1 MTRINTTVLLDQH
14 RRAVA
19 AALADLQPQS
29 WSPETLPESGGGGL
43 ANIRLARITALGANP
58 ATLTIRLQA
67 VTVTDG
73 VATYAD
79 DGEAL
84 TAYPDPGLAFNPV
97 EMSDAYLVD
106 DPESVAH
113 PYYWAV
119 QLGGA
124 WFVLFGGSPAGLTRS
139 VFLDIGD
146 GCQEI
151 KVINGLLI
159 APVL

>member
-29 WSPETLPESGGGGL
+29 WSPETLPEAGGGTSP
-43 ANIRLARITALGANP
+43 NIRVCRITAIGTNP
-58 ATLTIRLQA
+58 DSLTIRLQA

-79 DGEAL
+79 DGEPL
-84 TAYPDPGLAFNPV
+84 TACPDPGLAFNQPSL
-97 EMSDAYLVD
+97 SDVYLVD
-106 DPESVAH
+106 DPGYATH
-113 PYYWAV
+113 PYYWTV
-119 QLGGA
+119 QLGGV
-124 WFVLFGGSPAGLTRS
+124 WFVLLGGTPSGLNRS